1 MPYSTDGSTKRYKK
15 VARRF
20 TLVTSLPERQLSQE
34 PHPSYP
40 LIKIPTLDLQKLNEI
55 IFRISN
61 HEAVQQAWTE
71 EKAANLFDNWCFLAL
86 HVQLISG
93 SIECCILGNG

>member
-1 MPYSTDGSTKRYKK
+1 MR
-15 VARRF
+15 RRF

-40 LIKIPTLDLQKLNEI
+40 LIKIPTLHLQKLNEI

-61 HEAVQQAWTE
+61 HEAVQQAWTY
-71 EKAANLFDNWCFLAL
+71 
-86 HVQLISG
+86 
-93 SIECCILGNG
+93 